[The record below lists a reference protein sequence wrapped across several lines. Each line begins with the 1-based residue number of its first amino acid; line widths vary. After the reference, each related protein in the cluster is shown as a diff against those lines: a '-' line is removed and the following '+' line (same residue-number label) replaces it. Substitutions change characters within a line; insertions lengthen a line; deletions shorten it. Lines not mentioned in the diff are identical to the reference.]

1 MNKNACLENEELR
14 CLVEDITVLLTGGK
28 WNLELG
34 DKEWCSLIR
43 MSMEDFY
50 AKIHMWIIDNKFTNF
65 FGKDITASDICVSL
79 TTSSFDYELLLAQ
92 AYSEDVGLSS
102 RGGRYELQKDFVE
115 IKDGQQVYQIPAGRE
130 VKRVLFVTPSSID
143 AAKFASW
150 GYGNLALAQMS
161 GLGTFGTIGFGYGY
175 GAIYP
180 LFPAHDVIL
189 RAAHFNLNERIFKS
203 ELTYRITKG
212 PNGTRL
218 LHLFSVPPYEWGLRK
233 ELYSSRV
240 WYEYYDVSEMSNEEK
255 ALCQAECK
263 KVYSPHQIDL
273 PKQDYCNMNL
283 WGKNFF
289 RKWLTA
295 MAKETLG
302 RARGKFKG
310 KIINMGGEGLEL
322 DYDLLLAEAKEEFE
336 SLKTEIAEFL
346 LSLRSDKQLERRASE
361 AENLNKVLAFRPL
374 GFEVI

>member
-1 MNKNACLENEELR
+1 MNRNNCLENEELN
-14 CLVEDITVLLTGGK
+14 CLIQDITALLTGGI
-28 WNLELG
+28 WELELT
-34 DKEWCSLIR
+34 DKVWCSLIR
-43 MSMEDFY
+43 LSTEDFY
-50 AKIHMWIIDNKFTNF
+50 AFIYKWIIDNKFTNF
-65 FGKDITASDICVSL
+65 FGKDVTAADICVSL

-102 RGGRYELQKDFVE
+102 RGGRYELQKGYVE

-130 VKRVLFVTPSSID
+130 IKKVLFVTPSSID

-150 GYGNLALAQMS
+150 GYGNLALSQMS
-161 GLGTFGTIGFGYGY
+161 GLGTFGAIGFGGSY
-175 GAIYP
+175 GAVYP
-180 LFPAHDVIL
+180 LFPSHDVIL

-203 ELTYRITKG
+203 ELTYKITKG

-218 LHLFSVPPYEWGLRK
+218 LHLFSVPPYKWGMRR

-240 WYEYYDVSEMSNEEK
+240 WYEYYDVSEMSDEDK
-255 ALCQAECK
+255 LLCQQECNK
-263 KVYSPHQIDL
+263 IYAPHQIDL
-273 PKQDYCNMNL
+273 PKQDYCDLNL

-310 KIINMGGEGLEL
+310 KLINMGGSDLEL
-322 DYDLLLAEAKEEFE
+322 DYDLLLAESKEEYIE
-336 SLKTEIAEFL
+336 LKKEISEFL
-346 LSLRSDKQLERRASE
+346 IELRSDKQLERRASE
-361 AENLNKVLAFRPL
+361 AENLNKVLAYRPL